1 MTGRNVCNRQNRVL
15 YSNCNIMS
23 DRSSIT
29 SIASNVVYIIFAAVI
44 AVILYFVGVLL
55 SIYSLEYMTLPSTSF
70 TAIGYVGNS
79 GISFFVLKL
88 LDHVFRV
95 LLLAV
100 VFSIPASLVFSLFK
114 QVSNDLLSKVLQI
127 GSGLLFTFGILM
139 NYTNKENYSAE
150 EMPMI
155 DTILLL
161 VLFLLFLFYIFR
173 SENMN
178 NKRTAIFI
186 SGGATLAMIACLIIQ
201 VIALAV
207 AVYAHVISSVLD
219 KWMYVD
225 MTAGS
230 EWNILHI
237 LISLFSHFHN
247 ILFFGGVALVGLYFC
262 YRVISFFVPKTMAA
276 RFLQSAISLWSLEFL
291 LYAVTD
297 EKSMKGAMF
306 DTFDFSILIGMFALI
321 SVVALFGLFVSHND

>member
-1 MTGRNVCNRQNRVL
+1 
-15 YSNCNIMS
+15 MS

-237 LISLFSHFHN
+237 LIKN
-247 ILFFGGVALVGLYFC
+247 
-262 YRVISFFVPKTMAA
+262 
-276 RFLQSAISLWSLEFL
+276 EFWKWD
-291 LYAVTD
+291 V
-297 EKSMKGAMF
+297 E
-306 DTFDFSILIGMFALI
+306 I
-321 SVVALFGLFVSHND
+321 VH